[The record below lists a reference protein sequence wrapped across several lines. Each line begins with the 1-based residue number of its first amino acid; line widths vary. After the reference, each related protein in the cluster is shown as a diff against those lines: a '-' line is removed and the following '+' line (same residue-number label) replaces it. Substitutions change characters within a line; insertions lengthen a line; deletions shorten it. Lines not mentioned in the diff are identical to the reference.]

1 MSLGDIP
8 VFSVLRGT
16 MGVLTARQKVLAE
29 NIANSD
35 TPGFTPKDIDQ
46 KSFQSFLS
54 RARSG
59 KASNSSPSVTLRVTD
74 PRHISND
81 GASTSRAGS
90 NVRMID
96 APDSEATIN
105 GNSVVLEEQVAELAD
120 TRMRYEMA
128 IGLYQKSVSLLRLAI
143 KTPGR

>member
-8 VFSVLRGT
+8 VFAVLRGT
-16 MGVLTARQKVLAE
+16 MGMLTARQKVLAE

-35 TPGFTPKDIDQ
+35 TPGFTPRDVDPD
-46 KSFQSFLS
+46 SFKNLLDA
-54 RARSG
+54 ARSG
-59 KASNSSPSVTLRVTD
+59 KKTAAITLRTSD
-74 PRHISND
+74 PRHI
-81 GASTSRAGS
+81 ASSRATGS
-90 NVRMID
+90 AMAASVKMIKS
-96 APDSEATIN
+96 PDSETTLN

-128 IGLYQKSVSLLRLAI
+128 VGLYQKSVSLLRLAI

>member
-8 VFSVLRGT
+8 VFAVLRGT
-16 MGVLTARQKVLAE
+16 MGMLTARQKVLAE

-35 TPGFTPKDIDQ
+35 TPGFTPRDVDPD
-46 KSFQSFLS
+46 SFQNLLS
-54 RARSG
+54 AAQSG
-59 KASNSSPSVTLRVTD
+59 KKTGAVTLRTSD
-74 PRHISND
+74 PRHITGS
-81 GASTSRAGS
+81 GATGSAMATS
-90 NVRMID
+90 VKMIKS
-96 APDSEATIN
+96 PDSEATLN

-128 IGLYQKSVSLLRLAI
+128 VGLYQKSVSLLRLAI